1 MAERRERG
9 GLGVVVDRRKVT
21 LPIYIYTC
29 NIVRN
34 NRREKRKR
42 KNLFFD
48 QTGEEKKFCFP
59 ILFLY
64 IALRYDYYI
73 FFSSERSRSLYRSR

>member
-42 KNLFFD
+42 KIYFLIRP
-48 QTGEEKKFCFP
+48 EKKK
-59 ILFLY
+59 ILF
-64 IALRYDYYI
+64 
-73 FFSSERSRSLYRSR
+73 SNSLSIHSAAI